1 MINKTKNCKPN
12 VSGGFHFILMFT
24 CASKFLI
31 LVCCSMLLAHYFCPN
46 VRKSRKYR
54 VCKLSLGANGTSV
67 TPRTS
72 TAKVAT
78 PREEIR
84 FEVFFP
90 IPPVFCRQR
99 QVRESGT
106 T

>member
-1 MINKTKNCKPN
+1 
-12 VSGGFHFILMFT
+12 
-24 CASKFLI
+24 
-31 LVCCSMLLAHYFCPN
+31 MLLAHYFCPN

-84 FEVFFP
+84 FGGFFSYSTCFLQAKAGKGEWDNLNTYLLYKELIAAASINP
-90 IPPVFCRQR
+90 K
-99 QVRESGT
+99 REAQ
-106 T
+106 